1 MPKDAEWVRGKGAGF
16 SCGWS
21 GFKSRSP
28 GFFPNFF
35 STIVVNSK
43 RGVPSRFVLGLFV
56 RTFVF
61 ITPCWCCFH
70 ARSNKP
76 CEFGLYLD
84 M

>member
-1 MPKDAEWVRGKGAGF
+1 MPKGAKWGRGEGAGF

-28 GFFPNFF
+28 GFFRNLV

-43 RGVPSRFVLGLFV
+43 RGTLSRCVLGLFV

-61 ITPCWCCFH
+61 ITP
-70 ARSNKP
+70 
-76 CEFGLYLD
+76 
-84 M
+84 